1 MTVTFGTTPYSNW
14 QCLAPLLKALGCVTP
29 TSIESSKP
37 HSIDLTSE
45 MPAEGMLL
53 LAYASPQQTLA
64 NAMEQ
69 GAAPTEVLSQWVA
82 HTKAMI
88 ECFKANRKR
97 VVLINIDAARQSM
110 SQSAITL
117 GNHWQQQIELPE
129 GQVSDSQHPPAEAN
143 PYYWMLATLAVHQSH
158 ELPLLLAQLEACTL
172 PIGESATAPVQEID
186 HLYSELTALFQQC
199 ESSQVLAQAH
209 KALKEEYQTFEAQ
222 HANVLQTQQK
232 DQTAINSAQAEREAL
247 QRQLKKEQAD
257 HAALKALNATLEKE
271 HTTLQSAKKAQ
282 EIVLNNAS
290 EEHQLLLEQLHLVQE
305 ELERHITAGKEA
317 TSEKASLQ
325 HQLEARQKAHQ
336 QLEKEHASL
345 KQAQQKDQSIIKEV
359 NAEQEKLQSALKKG
373 QLALTKINAEKS
385 TLEHQLKALN
395 ATHKDQAKQ
404 LADLQAQKTELLKQC
419 EAAEKQKVM
428 LQKEQTDHA
437 QTKAEK
443 LALEGQH
450 RKAQQ
455 EAEASLS
462 NVEHENQ
469 LLLQQLHLVQEAF
482 EAKFLQAKE
491 QEKELARRES
501 QLKYSEQQHQHSVN
515 AHHASQKENLLLQ
528 RRLAKLREIMEGLE
542 RSNKVLNGNMSE
554 VKNQLAAARKHQSD
568 WEYKYQQAER
578 EGALALAS
586 ANRRIYD
593 LNKELNSITK
603 SPRWKLVSPLNSHGK
618 KNKKVRAEQLQQ
630 QKKQVANS
638 GLFDAEWYLQA
649 YPDIAEA
656 AIDPIEHYLKMGAYE
671 GRNPSEVFD
680 TSWYLL
686 YYQDVTNSGLNP
698 LVHYIRYG
706 QKENRATRPGALASL
721 PAPTQQ
727 PVEKG

>member
-14 QCLAPLLKALGCVTP
+14 QCLAPLLEALGCVTP
-29 TSIESSKP
+29 TSNESKQ
-37 HSIDLTSE
+37 HSVDPISE
-45 MPAEGMLL
+45 MPAEGKLL
-53 LAYASPQQTLA
+53 LAYASPQQALVS
-64 NAMEQ
+64 AMEQ
-69 GAAPTEVLSQWVA
+69 GAAPTEVLTQWVA

-88 ECFKANRKR
+88 ECFKANRKQ
-97 VVLINIDAARQSM
+97 VVLINIDAARQHL

-117 GNHWQQQIELPE
+117 ENHWQQQIELPE
-129 GQVSDSQHPPAEAN
+129 GQQSDSQYPPAEAT
-143 PYYWMLATLAVHQSH
+143 PYYWMLATLAVHQSQ

-172 PIGESATAPVQEID
+172 PIGEPATPPIQEID

-209 KALKEEYQTFEAQ
+209 KALKKEYQALETQ
-222 HANVLQTQQK
+222 HTNLLQTQQK
-232 DQTAINSAQAEREAL
+232 DQTAINNVQAEREAL
-247 QRQLKKEQAD
+247 QRQLEKEQAD
-257 HAALKALNATLEKE
+257 HAALKASNATLEKE
-271 HTTLQSAKKAQ
+271 HTTLQAAKKAQ

-305 ELERHITAGKEA
+305 ELERYITAGKEA
-317 TSEKASLQ
+317 ASEKVNLQ
-325 HQLEARQKAHQ
+325 RQLETYQKAHQ
-336 QLEKEHASL
+336 KLEIAHAAL

-359 NAEQEKLQSALKKG
+359 NAEREKLQSALKKE

-385 TLEHQLKALN
+385 TLAHQLTALN
-395 ATHKDQAKQ
+395 ATHEDQAKQ
-404 LADLQAQKTELLKQC
+404 LTDLQAQKTELLKQC
-419 EAAEKQKVM
+419 EAAEKQKAM
-428 LQKEQTDHA
+428 LQKEQAAHA

-450 RKAQQ
+450 REAQQ

-462 NVEHENQ
+462 TVEHENQ

-482 EAKFLQAKE
+482 EAKFLQVKE

-501 QLKYSEQQHQHSVN
+501 QLKYSEHQHQHSVN
-515 AHHASQKENLLLQ
+515 AHHASQKENQLLQ

-542 RSNKVLNGNMSE
+542 RSNKALNGNMSE
-554 VKNQLAAARKHQSD
+554 VKNQLAAAKKHQSD
-568 WEYKYQQAER
+568 WEHKYQLAER

-586 ANRRIYD
+586 ANRRIYE
-593 LNKELNSITK
+593 LSKELNSITK

-630 QKKQVANS
+630 QKKQVAHS
-638 GLFDAEWYLQA
+638 GLFDVEWYLQA

-656 AIDPIEHYLKMGAYE
+656 GIDPIEHYLTMGAYE

-686 YYQDVTNSGLNP
+686 YYQDVTDSGLNP

-721 PAPTQQ
+721 PAPIQQ